1 MLDYRFSLGLIM
13 KSMWMVRAGRKS
25 IYINDFVD
33 NSVVAIGW
41 DRLGNLANN
50 ISRSDLASRVRKEW
64 PDNNKSQVSTSVGQI
79 YRFLS
84 EIQVGDKVVTY
95 DSGQRVYHVGIIT
108 SEARYEEGVVPSYS
122 RLRDVTWEGKIDRD
136 KLSTSTKNTLG
147 AISTLFKL
155 SKSAANEIE
164 LLLKGKSATDGGDDS
179 GGDEPGQLESI
190 REQSREFIKDK
201 ISRLDPYELQDL
213 VAGVLRAMGYKTTIS
228 APGPDRGVDILASPD
243 GFGFEQPRIVV
254 ECKHRNGA
262 MGAQEIR
269 SFLGGRHKDD
279 KGLYVSTGGFT
290 KDARYEAE
298 RANIPVTL
306 MDIDQLVE
314 AVVEHYENMDTETRV
329 LLPLVKLYWPA

>member
-1 MLDYRFSLGLIM
+1 M

-25 IYINDFVD
+25 TYVNDFID
-33 NSVVAIGW
+33 SSVVAIGW
-41 DRLGNLANN
+41 GRLGN
-50 ISRSDLASRVRKEW
+50 IPDSASREELSARVKAEW
-64 PDNNKSQVSTSVGQI
+64 QDHNKSQVSTAAGQI

-95 DSGQRVYHVGIIT
+95 DSGQRIYHVGTIA
-108 SEARYEEGVVPSYS
+108 SPAKYKEGVVPLYP
-122 RLRDVTWEGKIDRD
+122 RIRDVKWEGKIDRD

-155 SKSAANEIE
+155 SDSASNEIQSM
-164 LLLKGKSATDGGDDS
+164 LQGAPVNVGGDDEFEEAS
-179 GGDEPGQLESI
+179 DTEQLEATK
-190 REQSREFIKDK
+190 EQSREFIKDK

-213 VAGVLRAMGYKTTIS
+213 VAGVLRAMGYKTSVS

-254 ECKHRNGA
+254 ECKHRSGA
-262 MGAQEIR
+262 MGSQEIR

-279 KGLYVSTGGFT
+279 KGLYVSTGGFS

-314 AVVEHYENMDTETRV
+314 AVVEHYEKMDTETRV
-329 LLPLVKLYWPA
+329 LLPLVKLYWPAK